1 MQQSHPSVT
10 HWDDKREDAR
20 IMEKYI
26 ILILSYI
33 LGSIPFSLIIAKING
48 INLREVGSGNIGATN
63 VARTGNKRL
72 AVLALFLDSLK
83 GFVGVYTAQQFCD
96 NNDFYIYV
104 SAILAVLGHMFPIW
118 LRFNG
123 GKGVA
128 TTLGVLVALN
138 ISIALAFV
146 FVWLIVFFTF
156 RYSSLASLAAT
167 AIAVVISFFF
177 QKELF
182 LVLLTAAILIF
193 LKHYKNIANLLQGR
207 ERKFL

>member
-1 MQQSHPSVT
+1 MGRYV
-10 HWDDKREDAR
+10 
-20 IMEKYI
+20 
-26 ILILSYI
+26 ILILSYV

-63 VARTGNKRL
+63 VARTGNKFL
-72 AVLALFLDSLK
+72 AALALFLDAFK
-83 GFVGVYTAQQFCD
+83 GFIAVYIAQQFCD

-123 GKGVA
+123 GKGAA
-128 TTLGVLVALN
+128 TTLGVLIALN

-146 FVWLIVFFTF
+146 FVWLIVFFIF
-156 RYSSLASLAAT
+156 RYSSFASLAAT
-167 AIAVVISFFF
+167 AAAVIASFFF

-182 LVLLTAAILIF
+182 LILLTVAILIF

>member
-1 MQQSHPSVT
+1 MIEIFVVFV
-10 HWDDKREDAR
+10 
-20 IMEKYI
+20 
-26 ILILSYI
+26 LSYI

-128 TTLGVLVALN
+128 ITLGVLVALN

-146 FVWLIVFFTF
+146 FVWLIVFFIF
-156 RYSSLASLAAT
+156 RYSSLASLAAN
-167 AIAVVISFFF
+167 AAAVIASFFF

-182 LVLLTAAILIF
+182 LILLTVAILIF

-207 ERKFL
+207 EHKFL

>member
-1 MQQSHPSVT
+1 MIEIFVVFV
-10 HWDDKREDAR
+10 
-20 IMEKYI
+20 
-26 ILILSYI
+26 LSYI

-63 VARTGNKRL
+63 VARTGNKFL
-72 AVLALFLDSLK
+72 AVLALFLDTSK
-83 GFVGVYTAQQFCD
+83 GFIAVYTAQQFCD

-104 SAILAVLGHMFPIW
+104 SAILAVIGHMFPIW

-128 TTLGVLVALN
+128 TTLGVLIALN

-146 FVWLIVFFTF
+146 FVWLIVFFIF

-167 AIAVVISFFF
+167 AAAVIASFFF

-182 LVLLTAAILIF
+182 LILLTVAILIF
-193 LKHYKNIANLLQGR
+193 LKHYKNIANLLQDR
-207 ERKFL
+207 EHKFL

>member
-1 MQQSHPSVT
+1 MIEIFVVFV
-10 HWDDKREDAR
+10 
-20 IMEKYI
+20 
-26 ILILSYI
+26 LSYI
-33 LGSIPFSLIIAKING
+33 LGSISFSLIIAKING

-83 GFVGVYTAQQFCD
+83 GFVAVYTAQQFCD

-118 LRFNG
+118 LSFNG

-128 TTLGVLVALN
+128 TTLGVLIALN

-146 FVWLIVFFTF
+146 FVWLIVFFIF

-167 AIAVVISFFF
+167 AAAVIASFFF

-182 LVLLTAAILIF
+182 LILLTVAILIF

-207 ERKFL
+207 EHKFL

>member
-1 MQQSHPSVT
+1 
-10 HWDDKREDAR
+10 
-20 IMEKYI
+20 MEKYI

-33 LGSIPFSLIIAKING
+33 LGSIPFSLVIAKING

-83 GFVGVYTAQQFCD
+83 GFVAVYTAQQFCD
-96 NNDFYIYV
+96 NNNFYIYV
-104 SAILAVLGHMFPIW
+104 SAILALLGHMFPIW

-128 TTLGVLVALN
+128 TTLGALIALN

-146 FVWLIVFFTF
+146 LVWIIVFFVF

-167 AIAVVISFFF
+167 AAAAIASFFF

-182 LVLLTAAILIF
+182 LILLTVAILIF

-207 ERKFL
+207 EHKFL

>member
-1 MQQSHPSVT
+1 MIEIFVVF
-10 HWDDKREDAR
+10 
-20 IMEKYI
+20 
-26 ILILSYI
+26 ILSYI
-33 LGSIPFSLIIAKING
+33 LGSITFSLIIAKING

-83 GFVGVYTAQQFCD
+83 GFVAVYTAQQFCD

-128 TTLGVLVALN
+128 TTLGALIALN

-146 FVWLIVFFTF
+146 FVWLIVFFIF

-167 AIAVVISFFF
+167 AAAVIASFFF

-182 LVLLTAAILIF
+182 LILLTVAILIF

-207 ERKFL
+207 EHKFL

>member
-1 MQQSHPSVT
+1 
-10 HWDDKREDAR
+10 
-20 IMEKYI
+20 MEKYI

-83 GFVGVYTAQQFCD
+83 GFVAVYTAQQFCD

-123 GKGVA
+123 GKGVT
-128 TTLGVLVALN
+128 TTLGALIALN

-146 FVWLIVFFTF
+146 LVWLIVFFIF

-167 AIAVVISFFF
+167 AAAVIASFFF

-182 LVLLTAAILIF
+182 LILLTVAILIF

-207 ERKFL
+207 EHKFL

>member
-1 MQQSHPSVT
+1 MIEIFVVFV
-10 HWDDKREDAR
+10 
-20 IMEKYI
+20 
-26 ILILSYI
+26 LSYI

-63 VARTGNKRL
+63 VARTGNKFL
-72 AVLALFLDSLK
+72 AAIALFLDTSK
-83 GFVGVYTAQQFCD
+83 GFIAVYTAQQFCD

-128 TTLGVLVALN
+128 TTLGVLIALN

-146 FVWLIVFFTF
+146 FVWLIVFFIF

-167 AIAVVISFFF
+167 AAAVIASFFF

-182 LVLLTAAILIF
+182 LILLTVAILIF

-207 ERKFL
+207 EHKFL

>member
-1 MQQSHPSVT
+1 
-10 HWDDKREDAR
+10 
-20 IMEKYI
+20 MEKYI

-146 FVWLIVFFTF
+146 FVWLIVFFIF
-156 RYSSLASLAAT
+156 RYSSLASLAAN
-167 AIAVVISFFF
+167 AAAVIASFFF

>member
-1 MQQSHPSVT
+1 
-10 HWDDKREDAR
+10 
-20 IMEKYI
+20 MEI
-26 ILILSYI
+26 FVVFVLSYI

-63 VARTGNKRL
+63 VARTGNKFL
-72 AVLALFLDSLK
+72 AALALFLDTSK
-83 GFVGVYTAQQFCD
+83 GFIAVYTAQQFCD
-96 NNDFYIYV
+96 NNDLYIYV

-146 FVWLIVFFTF
+146 FVWLIVFFIF

-167 AIAVVISFFF
+167 ASAVIASFFF

-182 LVLLTAAILIF
+182 LILLTVAILIF

>member
-1 MQQSHPSVT
+1 
-10 HWDDKREDAR
+10 
-20 IMEKYI
+20 MEKYI
-26 ILILSYI
+26 ILILSYVI
-33 LGSIPFSLIIAKING
+33 GSIPFSLIIAKING

-83 GFVGVYTAQQFCD
+83 GFVAVYTAQQSCD
-96 NNDFYIYV
+96 NNDLYIYV

-128 TTLGVLVALN
+128 TTLGVLIALN

-146 FVWLIVFFTF
+146 FVWLIVFFIF

-167 AIAVVISFFF
+167 AAAVIASFFF

-182 LVLLTAAILIF
+182 LILLTVAILIF

>member
-1 MQQSHPSVT
+1 MIEIFVVFV
-10 HWDDKREDAR
+10 
-20 IMEKYI
+20 
-26 ILILSYI
+26 LSYI

-63 VARTGNKRL
+63 VARTGNKFL
-72 AVLALFLDSLK
+72 AALALFLDTSK
-83 GFVGVYTAQQFCD
+83 GFIAVYTAQQFCD
-96 NNDFYIYV
+96 NNDLYIYV

-146 FVWLIVFFTF
+146 FVWLIVFFIF

-167 AIAVVISFFF
+167 AGAVIESFFF

-182 LVLLTAAILIF
+182 LILLTVAILIF

-207 ERKFL
+207 EHKFL

>member
-1 MQQSHPSVT
+1 MIEIFVVFV
-10 HWDDKREDAR
+10 
-20 IMEKYI
+20 
-26 ILILSYI
+26 LSYI

-63 VARTGNKRL
+63 VARTGNKFL
-72 AVLALFLDSLK
+72 AAIALFLDTSK
-83 GFVGVYTAQQFCD
+83 GFIAVYTAQQFCD

-146 FVWLIVFFTF
+146 FVWLIVFFIF
-156 RYSSLASLAAT
+156 RYSSLASLAAN
-167 AIAVVISFFF
+167 AAAVIASFFF

-182 LVLLTAAILIF
+182 LILLTVAILIF

-207 ERKFL
+207 EHKFL

>member
-1 MQQSHPSVT
+1 
-10 HWDDKREDAR
+10 
-20 IMEKYI
+20 MEKYI
-26 ILILSYI
+26 ILILSYVI
-33 LGSIPFSLIIAKING
+33 GSIPFSLIIAKING

-72 AVLALFLDSLK
+72 AVLSLFLDSLK
-83 GFVGVYTAQQFCD
+83 GFVAVYTAQQFCD

-128 TTLGVLVALN
+128 TTLGVLIALN

-146 FVWLIVFFTF
+146 FVWLIVFFIF

-167 AIAVVISFFF
+167 AAAVIASFFF

-182 LVLLTAAILIF
+182 LILLTVAILIF

>member
-1 MQQSHPSVT
+1 
-10 HWDDKREDAR
+10 
-20 IMEKYI
+20 MEI
-26 ILILSYI
+26 FVVFVLSYI

-83 GFVGVYTAQQFCD
+83 GFVAVYTAQQFCD

-146 FVWLIVFFTF
+146 FVWLIVFFIF

-167 AIAVVISFFF
+167 AAAVIASFFF

-182 LVLLTAAILIF
+182 LILLTVAILIF

-207 ERKFL
+207 EHKFL

>member
-1 MQQSHPSVT
+1 
-10 HWDDKREDAR
+10 
-20 IMEKYI
+20 MEKYI

-146 FVWLIVFFTF
+146 FVWLIVFFIF
-156 RYSSLASLAAT
+156 RYSSLASLAAN
-167 AIAVVISFFF
+167 AAAVIASFFF

-182 LVLLTAAILIF
+182 LILLTVAILIF
-193 LKHYKNIANLLQGR
+193 LKHHRNIANLLQGR
-207 ERKFL
+207 EHKFL

>member
-1 MQQSHPSVT
+1 
-10 HWDDKREDAR
+10 
-20 IMEKYI
+20 MEKYI

-63 VARTGNKRL
+63 IARTGNKRL

-83 GFVGVYTAQQFCD
+83 GFFAVYTAQQFCD

-118 LRFNG
+118 LSFNG

-128 TTLGVLVALN
+128 TTLGVLIALN

-146 FVWLIVFFTF
+146 FFWLIVFFIF

-167 AIAVVISFFF
+167 AAAVIASFFF

-182 LVLLTAAILIF
+182 LILLTVAILIF
-193 LKHYKNIANLLQGR
+193 LKHYRNIANLLQGR
-207 ERKFL
+207 EHKFL